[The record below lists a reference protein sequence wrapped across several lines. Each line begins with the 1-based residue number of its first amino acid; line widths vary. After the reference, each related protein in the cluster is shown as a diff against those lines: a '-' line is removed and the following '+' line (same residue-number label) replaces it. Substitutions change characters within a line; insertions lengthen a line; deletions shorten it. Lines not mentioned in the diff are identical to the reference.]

1 MTTLEEVSNRLSKL
15 EGAYEH
21 LATKEDVAK
30 LEVRLAQMET
40 RIVQVEGGIAQAETR
55 LVKWMIGLMVSS
67 VAVASAVALL
77 ITRLWG

>member
-1 MTTLEEVSNRLSKL
+1 MTTQEEVSSRLSKL

-40 RIVQVEGGIAQAETR
+40 RIV
-55 LVKWMIGLMVSS
+55 KWMIGLMVSS

-77 ITRLWG
+77 VQRLWG

>member
-55 LVKWMIGLMVSS
+55 IVKWMIGLMVSS

>member
-1 MTTLEEVSNRLSKL
+1 MTTQQEISNRLSRL

-30 LEVRLAQMET
+30 LEARMAQMEV
-40 RIVQVEGGIAQAETR
+40 RIVQMEVRIAQSETR
-55 LVKWMIGLMVSS
+55 IIKWMIGLMVSS

-77 ITRLWG
+77 VQRLWG